1 MFLLNLPLKYRFFK
15 LLLELPERRGICWSA
30 ENDDRSALQP
40 EAFLWQEK
48 VWESMTADALRKH
61 SDI

>member
-1 MFLLNLPLKYRFFK
+1 MNLPLKYRFFK

-40 EAFLWQEK
+40 EERLWLEK
-48 VWESMTADALRKH
+48 LWESTTADALRKY